1 MKSCWAFIQTNGVRW
16 LKNLSVIKSPLH
28 GHGRLRRGLCL
39 DGLCAEAGEHDNQIG
54 DVQPAD
60 QVADPALELALN

>member
-1 MKSCWAFIQTNGVRW
+1 
-16 LKNLSVIKSPLH
+16 
-28 GHGRLRRGLCL
+28 L

-60 QVADPALELALN
+60 QVADPALELALNQRGNQRRGADDQAGGDVQQHALALHRHGLALNDRA